1 MFYIQENDK
10 PNTMERLFDL
20 VKVERN
26 KIIVP
31 LRQENLTLKKQE
43 KLANKTIKIL
53 NRSHSKKIVLSKK
66 LANYEKFINI
76 LEQQNYINVTGK
88 WLYKMII
95 PEMVDYILK
104 KENWKKEEINIFF
117 LVNDVTDVVIE
128 NIKQFAKEFKL
139 ITIITNHI
147 DKFKKIEEKIYEELG
162 IYITVMNNKKKGL
175 SRAKL
180 IINMDFPKE
189 LLNKYN
195 INEKAIILSIPNNV
209 KINKK
214 RFEGKII
221 KDYEIKLQD
230 EEEYHQ
236 EFEKF
241 DQKVIYESKFYYEQ
255 PYRYVREKIQKD
267 KVSLKNLYLQNGIY

>member
-10 PNTMERLFDL
+10 PGVLERLFNL
-20 VKVERN
+20 ISVERN
-26 KIIVP
+26 KIMVP
-31 LRQENLTLKKQE
+31 LEQENLTLKKQD

-53 NRSHSKKIVLSKK
+53 NKSHSKKIVISKK
-66 LANYEKFINI
+66 LAKYEEFVSV
-76 LEQQNYINVTGK
+76 LEHQNYVNVTGR

-95 PEMVDYILK
+95 PEMVEYILR
-104 KENWKKEEINIFF
+104 KENWKKEETNIYF

-128 NIKQFAKEFKL
+128 NIKLFAKEFKL

-147 DKFKKIEEKIYEELG
+147 DKFKKIEEKIYDELG

-180 IINMDFPKE
+180 IVNIDFPKE
-189 LLNKYN
+189 LINKYN
-195 INEKAIILSIPNNV
+195 IFEKAIILSIPKDI

-221 KDYEIKLQD
+221 KDYEIELQNK
-230 EEEYHQ
+230 EEYYS
-236 EFEKF
+236 EYEKF
-241 DQKVIYESKFYYEQ
+241 DEKVIYESKFYYEQ
-255 PYRYVREKIQKD
+255 PYKYIREKIQKD
-267 KVSLKNLYLQNGIY
+267 KIKLINLYLQNGIY

>member
-53 NRSHSKKIVLSKK
+53 NKSHSKKIVLSKK

-241 DQKVIYESKFYYEQ
+241 DKKVIYESKFYYEQ
-255 PYRYVREKIQKD
+255 PFI
-267 KVSLKNLYLQNGIY
+267 NNMN

>member
-10 PNTMERLFDL
+10 PNNMERLFDL

-95 PEMVDYILK
+95 PEMVDYILTLCCLSLK
-104 KENWKKEEINIFF
+104 
-117 LVNDVTDVVIE
+117 
-128 NIKQFAKEFKL
+128 
-139 ITIITNHI
+139 
-147 DKFKKIEEKIYEELG
+147 
-162 IYITVMNNKKKGL
+162 MNPL
-175 SRAKL
+175 RP
-180 IINMDFPKE
+180 PKE
-189 LLNKYN
+189 LEAFL
-195 INEKAIILSIPNNV
+195 
-209 KINKK
+209 
-214 RFEGKII
+214 
-221 KDYEIKLQD
+221 KL
-230 EEEYHQ
+230 
-236 EFEKF
+236 K
-241 DQKVIYESKFYYEQ
+241 
-255 PYRYVREKIQKD
+255 
-267 KVSLKNLYLQNGIY
+267 